1 MTFDVKAIIQNNLFI
16 LYFASTKLLII
27 DTAFDSECGPLQF
40 LVGESSPYV
49 QPFNIHVFYNVF
61 CRFFH
66 STK

>member
-40 LVGESSPYV
+40 LVGESSLYV
-49 QPFNIHVFYNVF
+49 KPFKIHVFYNVF

-66 STK
+66 SIK